1 MYDCIIIGMGPAG
14 MSASIYAKRSGL
26 KTLLLD
32 ESAPGGLLN
41 KVSIVENYLGF
52 KSVTGSELA
61 LSMFEHIRNEEIDY
75 KIERVLKIDNYSNKK
90 TITTTK
96 GKYDTKTIIL
106 AIGRKAKK
114 SGIANEDKFASKG
127 ISYCAICD
135 ASLYKNK
142 DLVVLGGG
150 NSAFEESI
158 YLANVAS
165 SVTILVKNEIKA
177 EDNLV
182 DEASSKGIKV
192 ISGVSV
198 NEFLGEDYITGVKLD
213 NGSVINCSGVFIYY
227 GYSADTAFINNLD
240 ITNEQGYIEVKRNMA
255 TKVKGIYAC
264 GDIVKKDV
272 YQIVTAVSDG
282 AIAALSA
289 RKELNK

>member
-264 GDIVKKDV
+264 GDIVKKEV

>member
-198 NEFLGEDYITGVKLD
+198 SEFLGEDYITGVKLD

-264 GDIVKKDV
+264 GDIVKKEV

-289 RKELNK
+289 RKELN